1 MTVSNTLKIVKTLKE
16 NGEDFE
22 FYPTS
27 AEMLDA
33 ILHAIQNEPAR
44 KEWGTDKE
52 IRHYTIESQLSHCAN
67 ILEIG
72 AGTGQFLDMMRK
84 MKEETREGWNLCAIE
99 KAPTLLEILI
109 KKGYAILGT
118 DFNECPLLDKKAELI
133 FCNPPYSHYSKWA
146 ARIITESDA
155 RFIFLIL
162 PQRWKFNLTI
172 LSALKET
179 GSNVRTIWSGDFI
192 EAERAARAR
201 VDVLLIDRHRAKD
214 DAFNAWFNAN
224 FQPDRPTEK
233 EETLEQRTENLAGQI
248 ATAENKIEL
257 VVNGY
262 NAEMERLVKNYRA
275 VCSLDEELLK
285 EIGLTKSALQA
296 SFKQKIDGLKLLYW
310 RAIFHQFDE
319 INGKLTYENREAL
332 RKALSEKQNID
343 ITAGNIYA
351 VLLYVCQHVNEY
363 FDRQIL
369 DFFLKLSGEEN
380 VKPYKSNIKVF
391 QDEKHPFRFK
401 SYEERTGKY
410 QWVLDYRIIASAGS
424 LIPRASYYSYNPRN
438 FKLSAIGEIK
448 AIAANMGFNIT
459 RDDAG
464 EEYGKK
470 NHLYCGE
477 NVFCEYKFYMNQNVH
492 IKFNQKFV
500 TALSVYVARRLGWI
514 KNKQDIRD
522 NFPDDQI
529 KTACEYFDFTT
540 AITAGDCLKLT
551 AN

>member
-1 MTVSNTLKIVKTLKE
+1 MTANNTLKIVKTLKE

-27 AEMLDA
+27 AEMLEA
-33 ILHAIQNEPAR
+33 ILHAIENEPAR
-44 KEWGTDKE
+44 KEWGDNKK
-52 IRHYTIESQLSHCAN
+52 IRHYTIESQLDYCAN

-72 AGTGQFLDMMRK
+72 AGTGEFLDMMRRL
-84 MKEETREGWNLCAIE
+84 KERTHDGWNFYAVE
-99 KAPTLLEILI
+99 KAPTLLEILL
-109 KKGYAILGT
+109 KKGYSILGT
-118 DFNECPLLDKKAELI
+118 DFDECTLLDKRADLI
-133 FCNPPYSHYSKWA
+133 FCNPPYSQYAKWA
-146 ARIITESDA
+146 TRIITESDA
-155 RFIFLIL
+155 PWIFLVI
-162 PQRWKFNLTI
+162 PQRWKYNLTI
-172 LSALKET
+172 LQALKDT
-179 GSNVRTIWSGDFI
+179 KSDVRTIWSGDFI

-201 VDVLLIDRHRAKD
+201 VDVLLIDRRREKD
-214 DAFNAWFNAN
+214 DAFNAWFDAN
-224 FQPDRPTEK
+224 FQPERPTEK

-296 SFKQKIDGLKLLYW
+296 SFKQKIDGLKILYW

-319 INGKLTYENREAL
+319 ITSRLTYENREDL
-332 RKALSEKQNID
+332 RRKLSEKQNID
-343 ITAGNIYA
+343 VTAGNIYA

-363 FDRQIL
+363 FDQQIL
-369 DFFLKLSGEEN
+369 HLFKRLSDEQN
-380 VKPYKSNIKVF
+380 VIPYKSNQKVF
-391 QDEKHPFRFK
+391 QEEKHRWNQYDK
-401 SYEERTGKY
+401 DNQSKWT
-410 QWVLDYRIIASAGS
+410 LDYRIIADAH
-424 LIPRASYYSYNPRN
+424 IFRADWYWNSKDLHHTNPSDFLAVAR
-438 FKLSAIGEIK
+438 S
-448 AIAANMGFNIT
+448 MGFQIT
-459 RDDAG
+459 KQDEAK
-464 EEYGKK
+464 ETGKK
-470 NHLYCGE
+470 YYIYTGK
-477 NVFCEYKFYMNQNVH
+477 NVFCEYVVYKNHNLHLKLNREFT
-492 IKFNQKFV
+492 

-522 NFPDDQI
+522 NFPEDQI

>member
-1 MTVSNTLKIVKTLKE
+1 MTTSTTLKIVKTLKE

-27 AEMLDA
+27 AEMLEA

-44 KEWGTDKE
+44 KEWGPDKE
-52 IRHYTIESQLSHCAN
+52 IRRYTIESQLNHCAN

-72 AGTGQFLDMMRK
+72 AGTGEFLDMMRRL
-84 MKEETREGWNLCAIE
+84 KERTHDGWNFYAVE
-99 KAPTLLEILI
+99 KAPTLLEILL
-109 KKGYAILGT
+109 KKGYSILGT
-118 DFNECPLLDKKAELI
+118 DFDECTLLDKRADLI
-133 FCNPPYSHYSKWA
+133 FCNPPYSKYVKWTT
-146 ARIITESDA
+146 RIITESDA
-155 RFIFLIL
+155 PWIFLVI
-162 PQRWKFNLTI
+162 PQRWKYNLTI
-172 LSALKET
+172 LQALKDT
-179 GSNVRTIWSGDFI
+179 KSDVRTIWSGDFI

-201 VDVLLIDRHRAKD
+201 VDVLLIDRRREKD
-214 DAFNAWFNAN
+214 DAFNAWFDAN
-224 FQPDRPTEK
+224 FQPERPTEK

-296 SFKQKIDGLKLLYW
+296 SFKQKIDGLKILYW

-319 INGKLTYENREAL
+319 ITSRLTYENREEMR
-332 RKALSEKQNID
+332 RKLSEKQNID

-351 VLLYVCQHVNEY
+351 VLLYVCQHVNDY
-363 FDRQIL
+363 FDKQIINL
-369 DFFLKLSGEEN
+369 FKRLSDEKN
-380 VKPYKSNIKVF
+380 VIPYKSNQKVF
-391 QDEKHPFRFK
+391 QEEKHRWNQYNK
-401 SYEERTGKY
+401 DNKTQYT
-410 QWVLDYRIIASAGS
+410 LDYRIIASSRVLGVDWSWDGS
-424 LIPRASYYSYNPRN
+424 ELRRVNPGDFLAVART
-438 FKLSAIGEIK
+438 
-448 AIAANMGFNIT
+448 MGFQIT
-459 RDDAG
+459 SQDEAK
-464 EEYGKK
+464 ETGKK
-470 NHLYCGE
+470 YYIYSGK
-477 NVFCEYKFYMNQNVH
+477 NVFCEYIVYKNGNLH
-492 IKFNQKFV
+492 LKLNRKFV
-500 TALSVYVARRLGWI
+500 TAMSVYVARRLGWI

-522 NFPDDQI
+522 NFPEDQI